1 MWVKRNGFSLKT
13 VTALLGVGGGKDLD
27 RGRCHSRQ
35 AGGQAGKNPASAR
48 GREEKQRVSH
58 WRAHIY
64 TPPPEGKLGANQCQL
79 LSVQHSV
86 SHLISSQSGLQSGIY
101 LAVDWP
107 KENYESLNQPI
118 RLFFGTFQSVDFNI
132 PFHRPSS
139 LLSFKFVSVSQT
151 SNQSVT
157 HQTAAWSA
165 FEVSQLPQ
173 QIRKISVDFIV
184 VTLLSLS

>member
-64 TPPPEGKLGANQCQL
+64 TPHQRENWGQINANC
-79 LSVQHSV
+79 SAFST
-86 SHLISSQSGLQSGIY
+86 
-101 LAVDWP
+101 A
-107 KENYESLNQPI
+107 
-118 RLFFGTFQSVDFNI
+118 
-132 PFHRPSS
+132 
-139 LLSFKFVSVSQT
+139 
-151 SNQSVT
+151 SVT
-157 HQTAAWSA
+157 
-165 FEVSQLPQ
+165 
-173 QIRKISVDFIV
+173 
-184 VTLLSLS
+184 